1 MISPLPLII
10 EELINKNDLQE
21 SYFAGSP
28 LVAYSQT
35 VSLREWLTPSSSR
48 KPKVQAN
55 PAWIKEEPLS
65 IFSGFLLFLRGF
77 INYAKV
83 RKMPET
89 FSNLPRTRVLFIY

>member
-1 MISPLPLII
+1 MQVIHHAIPHRPTSIIYSAVSHWNSKEREVVISPHPLII

-35 VSLREWLTPSSSR
+35 VSLRERLNPSSSR

-65 IFSGFLLFLRGF
+65 IFSGDC
-77 INYAKV
+77 
-83 RKMPET
+83 
-89 FSNLPRTRVLFIY
+89 